1 MYELHDEA
9 GFGAG
14 LEFDGQIEML
24 VAQFPERFRGA
35 IKFARVQE
43 LGAPESGHRQDFIG
57 ACGDPQQIGACGA

>member
-1 MYELHDEA
+1 MYELQDEA

-24 VAQFPERFRGA
+24 MAQFSERFRGA

-43 LGAPESGHRQDFIG
+43 LGAPESGHRQDFIR
-57 ACGDPQQIGACGA
+57 ACGDPQQIGARGA